1 MIAERAQVKRMLLPV
16 DSQLNVHMPFLM
28 QNQEASHSENQL
40 LSKQKVLGLGSGQ
53 EGQFLKLLFLKATYH
68 H

>member
-16 DSQLNVHMPFLM
+16 DSQLNVNMPFLM
-28 QNQEASHSENQL
+28 QNQEAYHSENQL

-53 EGQFLKLLFLKATYH
+53 EGQFLKLLL
-68 H
+68 